1 MRIGTSKASR
11 EMDRVC
17 IEKIKIPGIVLM
29 ENAALKVVKNI
40 DMNEIDSFV
49 LVCGKGN
56 NGGDGFAIARHL
68 HIQGKK
74 VQVFLVGNTEGLT
87 HDCMVNYCIVSNLGI
102 TISKINN
109 ISDLDYLRNC
119 ISTSGMVIDCLF
131 GTGLTRK
138 VEGIYEQVISIINEN
153 SPCTLSVDVP
163 SGINS
168 DNGQVMGICVKAHK
182 TVSFQIYKSGFLK
195 YSSSK
200 FIGQVIVENIG
211 IPSKVIEEICPS
223 EFILDKDF
231 IKKTI
236 KVRDKHSNKGDFGRA
251 LIISGSEGFT
261 GAAYISAETAVR
273 SGTGLVTLACPKDIQ
288 SILSCKLTEAMT
300 VNFTEKEKIQEI
312 VSRAKSIAIGPGMG
326 NSIETLSILE
336 KIIKTSKCPIV
347 VDADAINVLQN
358 HKDLIKEASNTLVF
372 TPHPGEM
379 SRLTALNIEDINE
392 NRIAIAKK
400 FALENN
406 VIVLLKGYN
415 TVITDGNSTF
425 INSTGN
431 SAMANGGMGDCLT
444 GLITSFIAQ
453 GYTSL
458 EATYLAAYIHGYCGD
473 KLSSK
478 MFCVN
483 AKHIMDY
490 IPYAIKEIIQ

>member
-1 MRIGTSKASR
+1 MRIGTAKISR
-11 EMDRVC
+11 EIDKIC
-17 IEKIKIPGIVLM
+17 IEKLKMPGMILM

-40 DMNEIDSFV
+40 DMNKINSFV

-68 HIQGKK
+68 YVQGKK
-74 VQVFLVGNTEGLT
+74 VQVFLVGNTEGLS

-102 TISKINN
+102 EISKVNN
-109 ISDLDYLRNC
+109 ISDLDYFRSC
-119 ISTSGMVIDCLF
+119 VGTSEMVIDCLF

-138 VEGIYEQVISIINEN
+138 IEGIYEKVISIINEN
-153 SPCTLSVDVP
+153 SSYTLSVDVP

-182 TVSFQIYKSGFLK
+182 TVSFQLYKRGFLK
-195 YSSSK
+195 YSTSK
-200 FIGQVIVENIG
+200 FIGQVIVEDIG
-211 IPSKVIEEICPS
+211 IPSKVIDDVCLR
-223 EFILDKDF
+223 EFILDKNL

-236 KVRDKHSNKGDFGRA
+236 KIRDKYCNKGNFGRA

-273 SGTGLVTLACPKDIQ
+273 SGAGLVTLACPKDIQ
-288 SILSCKLTEAMT
+288 GILSCKLTEAMT

-312 VSRAKSIAIGPGMG
+312 VSRAKAIAIGPGMG
-326 NSIETLSILE
+326 NSIETFRLLE
-336 KIIKTSKCPIV
+336 KIIKRSKCPIV

-358 HKDLIKEASNTLVF
+358 HKDIIKESSNALVF

-379 SRLTALNIEDINE
+379 SRLTELDIKDINE
-392 NRIAIAKK
+392 NRVDIAKK

-425 INSTGN
+425 INPTGN

-453 GYTSL
+453 GYTPL
-458 EATYLAAYIHGYCGD
+458 EATYVSAYIHGYCGD

-478 MFCVN
+478 MFSVN
-483 AKHIMDY
+483 AKHIIEY
-490 IPYAIKEIIQ
+490 IPYAIKEIIE